1 MRLLLIEDDRKAARL
16 LAKGLQEEGFVVDVA
31 PTGEDGEEKAAVNEY
46 DLIVLDWLL
55 PGKDG
60 LAVCRALRAG
70 ATSIPI
76 LMLTARDSV
85 ADRVSGLSTGAD
97 DYLTK
102 PFAFAELLARIRA
115 LLRRSRVAQPAVL
128 RVADLT
134 LDPATRRVTRGD
146 GPVMLT
152 PREYAILE
160 ALMRNAGEVVS
171 RTRLT
176 ERVWDDAS
184 EVLDNL
190 LDVRATSATR
200 SITGRACRSSTR
212 FAGSA
217 IGWGNPT
224 QRSHETAQLQDPALA
239 RTRRGPGRDARGRGV
254 RCRLGAPRRSPRA
267 HHRRRDPVPGLDG
280 GGGAPGRPRTIHPGP
295 RDRAQRGPAL
305 VRAPGQVRSDHR
317 RGRARRGAERH
328 ARHGPSTDA
337 GCASRPVARR

>member
-60 LAVCRALRAG
+60 LAVCRALRERRS
-70 ATSIPI
+70 SIPI

-102 PFAFAELLARIRA
+102 PFAFDELLARIRA

-134 LDPATRRVTRGD
+134 LDPVTRRVTRGD
-146 GPVMLT
+146 GPVTLT

-171 RTRLT
+171 RTRLA
-176 ERVWDDAS
+176 EQVWDDAS

-190 LDVRATSATR
+190 LDVHV
-200 SITGRACRSSTR
+200 
-212 FAGSA
+212 
-217 IGWGNPT
+217 
-224 QRSHETAQLQDPALA
+224 SHLRNKIDHGASVPLIHTIRGVGYRLGPPDPAE
-239 RTRRGPGRDARGRGV
+239 P
-254 RCRLGAPRRSPRA
+254 
-267 HHRRRDPVPGLDG
+267 
-280 GGGAPGRPRTIHPGP
+280 
-295 RDRAQRGPAL
+295 
-305 VRAPGQVRSDHR
+305 
-317 RGRARRGAERH
+317 
-328 ARHGPSTDA
+328 
-337 GCASRPVARR
+337 

>member
-46 DLIVLDWLL
+46 DLIVLDWVL

-70 ATSIPI
+70 ATSTPI

-146 GPVMLT
+146 GPVILT

-190 LDVRATSATR
+190 LDVHV
-200 SITGRACRSSTR
+200 
-212 FAGSA
+212 
-217 IGWGNPT
+217 
-224 QRSHETAQLQDPALA
+224 SHLRNKIDHGASVPLIHTI
-239 RTRRGPGRDARGRGV
+239 RGV
-254 RCRLGAPRRSPRA
+254 GYRLGQPDS
-267 HHRRRDPVPGLDG
+267 
-280 GGGAPGRPRTIHPGP
+280 
-295 RDRAQRGPAL
+295 
-305 VRAPGQVRSDHR
+305 
-317 RGRARRGAERH
+317 AE
-328 ARHGPSTDA
+328 P
-337 GCASRPVARR
+337 

>member
-60 LAVCRALRAG
+60 LAVCRALRERRS
-70 ATSIPI
+70 SIPI

-190 LDVRATSATR
+190 LDVHV
-200 SITGRACRSSTR
+200 
-212 FAGSA
+212 
-217 IGWGNPT
+217 
-224 QRSHETAQLQDPALA
+224 SHLRNKIDHGASVPLIHTI
-239 RTRRGPGRDARGRGV
+239 RGV
-254 RCRLGAPRRSPRA
+254 GYRLGQPDS
-267 HHRRRDPVPGLDG
+267 
-280 GGGAPGRPRTIHPGP
+280 
-295 RDRAQRGPAL
+295 
-305 VRAPGQVRSDHR
+305 
-317 RGRARRGAERH
+317 AE
-328 ARHGPSTDA
+328 P
-337 GCASRPVARR
+337 

>member
-31 PTGEDGEEKAAVNEY
+31 PTGEDGEEKATVNEY
-46 DLIVLDWLL
+46 DVIVLDWLL

-60 LAVCRALRAG
+60 LAVCRALRACG
-70 ATSIPI
+70 SSTPI
-76 LMLTARDSV
+76 LMLTARDSI
-85 ADRVSGLSTGAD
+85 ADRVGGLSSGAD

-102 PFAFAELLARIRA
+102 PFAFDELLARIRA

-128 RVADLT
+128 RMADLT

-146 GPVMLT
+146 GPVTLT

-171 RTRLT
+171 RTRLA

-190 LDVRATSATR
+190 LDVHVSHLRNR

-212 FAGSA
+212 FAASA
-217 IGWGNPT
+217 I
-224 QRSHETAQLQDPALA
+224 
-239 RTRRGPGRDARGRGV
+239 
-254 RCRLGAPRRSPRA
+254 
-267 HHRRRDPVPGLDG
+267 
-280 GGGAPGRPRTIHPGP
+280 
-295 RDRAQRGPAL
+295 
-305 VRAPGQVRSDHR
+305 
-317 RGRARRGAERH
+317 
-328 ARHGPSTDA
+328 
-337 GCASRPVARR
+337 

>member
-46 DLIVLDWLL
+46 DLIVLDWVL

-70 ATSIPI
+70 ATSTPI

-115 LLRRSRVAQPAVL
+115 LLRRSRVAQPAVV

-190 LDVRATSATR
+190 LDVHV
-200 SITGRACRSSTR
+200 
-212 FAGSA
+212 
-217 IGWGNPT
+217 
-224 QRSHETAQLQDPALA
+224 SHLRNKIDHGASVPLIHTI
-239 RTRRGPGRDARGRGV
+239 RGV
-254 RCRLGAPRRSPRA
+254 GYRLGPPDS
-267 HHRRRDPVPGLDG
+267 
-280 GGGAPGRPRTIHPGP
+280 
-295 RDRAQRGPAL
+295 
-305 VRAPGQVRSDHR
+305 
-317 RGRARRGAERH
+317 AE
-328 ARHGPSTDA
+328 S
-337 GCASRPVARR
+337 